1 METQTLQRTLSSLL
15 RGCRVRQR
23 GPSTFEMQRCAI
35 SGHKA
40 ECHASDLA
48 KCCSDSHRLPQ
59 TKPGRRFPE
68 VQGRRCRSLS
78 LARELPESPRPGP
91 SQGSADT
98 SKDFPSGHPA
108 PPRLCSARHAAKPS
122 PERRGQGPPGLS
134 KLRSCAH
141 TSTATICHRSQAPAQ
156 GPQPKPKAQP
166 GHGLRHTDTLYALR
180 PPQSV
185 RQAPHHGQC
194 LPTIRHMAD
203 ASKSDVSRAFR
214 VEMMCPSSN
223 HPRPPE
229 ATPCCDA
236 VGRGRWMAG
245 C

>member
-1 METQTLQRTLSSLL
+1 MKCSVVRS
-15 RGCRVRQR
+15 CRAPDHRVTR
-23 GPSTFEMQRCAI
+23 
-35 SGHKA
+35 A
-40 ECHASDLA
+40 ECHASDLV

-68 VQGRRCRSLS
+68 VQGRRGRSLS
-78 LARELPESPRPGP
+78 LARELPESPRPR
-91 SQGSADT
+91 
-98 SKDFPSGHPA
+98 PA
-108 PPRLCSARHAAKPS
+108 QSRAQPRLSRYFERLSVPVSSGLIRSHPVIRLRPASARHAT
-122 PERRGQGPPGLS
+122 RRNPLRSGEARARLVS

-185 RQAPHHGQC
+185 RQAPHRGQC